1 MRTRR
6 VLFLLS
12 ADFGEFVTARL
23 FSRGQP
29 FQACFALPE
38 RLSGYAAGQ
47 RESISLYR
55 NEADVTQI
63 VSQFRPDL
71 VLLCS
76 GYLFTVNRL
85 LSLESLQALLGALV
99 GAGIKVATT
108 DPWLRIWA
116 LRADARF
123 RIRSVRRGGVDAA
136 ATEAVTSLQRRL
148 EQCFS
153 GIAHVFAVPI
163 APARE
168 DWLSFFNPRFSG
180 QGRGILQAEQA
191 GGDHWV
197 FVLGREDLTL
207 FAAGDEPRFLETLQ
221 QRLADV
227 LALPGNRATFI
238 GPPPVCAY
246 LERGQAAGGRLRVM
260 PFCDFDTFEQII
272 GEASMVVYW
281 NILSASLL
289 YCLYFRTPAV
299 CFWRGHQ
306 ATVCEGLE
314 EHVIAQVYCGKP
326 PPMIDFASPIEARAA
341 ELSRRFAIPAW
352 IESIRGTYERL
363 PEPQAIVERLI
374 MDDARV

>member
-1 MRTRR
+1 MSACR

-29 FQACFALPE
+29 FQAHFALPE
-38 RLSGYAAGQ
+38 KLSGYAAGQ
-47 RESISLYR
+47 RESVSLYR
-55 NEADVTQI
+55 NQADVAQI

-71 VLLCS
+71 VVLCS

-85 LSLESLQALLGALV
+85 LSLESLQALLGAFAD
-99 GAGIKVATT
+99 AGIKVATT

-148 EQCFS
+148 EQCFA
-153 GIAHVFAVPI
+153 GTAHVFAVPI
-163 APARE
+163 APARD
-168 DWLSFFNPRFSG
+168 DWHSFFNSRFAG
-180 QGRGILQAEQA
+180 ERRGIPQAKPA
-191 GGDHWV
+191 DGDHWV

-221 QRLADV
+221 QRLAEV
-227 LALPGNRATFI
+227 LALPGNRVTFI
-238 GPPPVCAY
+238 GPQPACAY
-246 LERGQAAGGRLRVM
+246 LERENVGVGRLRVM

-289 YCLYFRTPAV
+289 YCLYFGTPAV

-326 PPMIDFASPIEARAA
+326 PPMIDFTSPIEASAA
-341 ELSRRFAIPAW
+341 DLSQRFAIPAW
-352 IESIRGTYERL
+352 IEGIRDAYARL
-363 PEPQAIVERLI
+363 PEPQAIVDRLI